1 MFMCG
6 RYFIETDAE
15 EIVIKEILDQVSEK
29 HKGTAELDDMRT
41 GEIFPT
47 NIVPVLTQNEP
58 QLMKWGFP
66 RFDGKGQIINARLE
80 TAAEKPMFRK
90 SFDAMRCL
98 VPASYYFEWETLGTK
113 KQKYA
118 IGTNEPIFM
127 AGLYKFDSLLQL
139 PQFVILTRPA
149 AQGIA
154 FIHERMPVI
163 LPRDIHNKWLSSG
176 AILTQEILTDSTQ
189 QLIYSNA

>member
-1 MFMCG
+1 MCG

-15 EIVIKEILDQVSEK
+15 EIIIKEIIEQVSDK
-29 HKGTAELDDMRT
+29 YKGAAELEQMRT

-47 NIVPVLTQNEP
+47 NIVPVLTHNEP
-58 QLMKWGFP
+58 ALMKWGFP

-80 TAAEKPMFRK
+80 TAAEKPMFKK
-90 SFDAMRCL
+90 SFDSMRCL
-98 VPASYYFEWETLGTK
+98 VPASYYFEWETVGAK

-127 AGLYKFDSLLQL
+127 AGLYKYDNILKL
-139 PQFVILTRPA
+139 PLFVILTRPA
-149 AQGIA
+149 AEGIA

-163 LPRDIHNKWLSSG
+163 MPEDTHKKWLNG
-176 AILTQEILTDSTQ
+176 DGILPQMTLNNSFE
-189 QLIYSNA
+189 QLSYSIV

>member
-1 MFMCG
+1 MCG

-15 EIVIKEILDQVSEK
+15 EIIIKEILDQVNEKYNGMPEQSE
-29 HKGTAELDDMRT
+29 MRT

-47 NIVPVLTQNEP
+47 NIVPVLTRKEP
-58 QLMKWGFP
+58 VLMKWGFP

-90 SFDAMRCL
+90 SFDTMRCL
-98 VPASYYFEWETLGTK
+98 VPASYYFEWETVGTK

-127 AGLYKFDSLLQL
+127 AGLYKYDSLLRL
-139 PQFVILTRPA
+139 PLFVILTRPA
-149 AQGIA
+149 AQELA
-154 FIHERMPVI
+154 FIHDRMPVI
-163 LPRDIHNKWLSSG
+163 LPGDTHKKWLNDDG
-176 AILTQEILTDSTQ
+176 IHPQMTLNDSFEE
-189 QLIYSNA
+189 LNYSAV

>member
-1 MFMCG
+1 MCG

-15 EIVIKEILDQVSEK
+15 EIVIKEILDQVNEQYK
-29 HKGTAELDDMRT
+29 DTPELGEMRT

-47 NIVPVLTQNEP
+47 NIVPVITP
-58 QLMKWGFP
+58 KDPALMKWGFP
-66 RFDGKGQIINARLE
+66 RFDGKGQVINARLE
-80 TAAEKPMFRK
+80 TAAEKPMFKK

-98 VPASYYFEWETLGTK
+98 VPASYYFEWETVGTK

-127 AGLYKFDSLLQL
+127 AGLYKYDSLLQL
-139 PQFVILTRPA
+139 PLFVILTRPA
-149 AQGIA
+149 AEGIA

-163 LPRDIHNKWLSSG
+163 INKELHERWLINDIDTKEAEN
-176 AILTQEILTDSTQ
+176 LTQAELSCI
-189 QLIYSNA
+189 IAK